1 MSSNRR
7 EEAAQQAFADI
18 KWLIQGTKQDQL
30 SAEAPPDDDE
40 DTHLDGQTIITLLE
54 RNFARL
60 DPNNDGISR
69 EEVMVALMNPQAFSP
84 EEYEVLRLV
93 TKYFDTIINLSE
105 DEQGGE
111 TKISRY
117 DMLVLE
123 QFLVHSN
130 MTLKELHAWCALS
143 KQYSSGS
150 DVDIGPPPLSGK

>member
-1 MSSNRR
+1 MATRR
-7 EEAAQQAFADI
+7 EDAAQQALADI
-18 KWLIQGTKQDQL
+18 RWLIQGTEQGKLADATAPEDD
-30 SAEAPPDDDE
+30 AE
-40 DTHLDGQTIITLLE
+40 TYLDGRTIISLLE
-54 RNFARL
+54 KNFLRL

-69 EEVMVALMNPQAFSP
+69 EEIMVALMNPQAFSP

-105 DEQGGE
+105 DEDGGE

-130 MTLKELHAWCALS
+130 MTLRQLHEWCTMS
-143 KQYSSGS
+143 KAPGGVGE
-150 DVDIGPPPLSGK
+150 DTIGPPPLSGK

>member
-1 MSSNRR
+1 MVKRR
-7 EEAAQQAFADI
+7 EDAAQQAMADI
-18 KWLIQGTKQDQL
+18 RWLIQGTEQGNL
-30 SAEAPPDDDE
+30 STPSPDDE
-40 DTHLDGQTIITLLE
+40 ETHLDGPTIIALLE
-54 RNFARL
+54 KNFARL

-69 EEVMVALMNPQAFSP
+69 EEIMVALMNPQAFSP

-105 DEQGGE
+105 DEEEGE

-130 MTLKELHAWCALS
+130 MTLKQLHEWCTKGKAP
-143 KQYSSGS
+143 GS
-150 DVDIGPPPLSGK
+150 ASEGEIGPPPLSGK

>member
-1 MSSNRR
+1 MVKRR
-7 EEAAQQAFADI
+7 EDAAQQALADI
-18 KWLIQGTKQDQL
+18 RWLIQGTEQTNL
-30 SAEAPPDDDE
+30 AAEPTMDDSE
-40 DTHLDGQTIITLLE
+40 TYLDGPTIIALLE
-54 RNFARL
+54 KNFAKL

-69 EEVMVALMNPQAFSP
+69 EEIMVALMNPQAFSP

-105 DEQGGE
+105 DEDGGE

-130 MTLKELHAWCALS
+130 MTLKELHDWCAMS
-143 KQYSSGS
+143 KAPGGAGE
-150 DVDIGPPPLSGK
+150 DTIGPPPLSGT

>member
-1 MSSNRR
+1 MVKKR
-7 EEAAQQAFADI
+7 EDAAQQAMADI
-18 KWLIQGTKQDQL
+18 RWLIQGTEQGTL
-30 SAEAPPDDDE
+30 ASAAPTDDDDE
-40 DTHLDGQTIITLLE
+40 THLDGKTIVTLLE
-54 RNFARL
+54 KNFARL

-69 EEVMVALMNPQAFSP
+69 EEIMVALMNPQAFSP

-105 DEQGGE
+105 DEDGGE

-130 MTLKELHAWCALS
+130 MTLKQLHEWCAMS
-143 KQYSSGS
+143 KAPGGGGEGT
-150 DVDIGPPPLSGK
+150 IGPPPLSGT